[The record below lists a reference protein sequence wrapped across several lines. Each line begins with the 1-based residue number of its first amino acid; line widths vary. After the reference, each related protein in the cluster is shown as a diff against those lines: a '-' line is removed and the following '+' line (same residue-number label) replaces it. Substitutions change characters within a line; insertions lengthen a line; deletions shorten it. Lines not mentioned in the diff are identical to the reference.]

1 MAVQMG
7 PMPAT
12 PKAATTLRNNL
23 GSDWR
28 MRCGFYPG
36 SFDPPTIG
44 HFDII
49 SRGLALFD
57 RLVVGIGVHPSKTPM
72 FTDAERIAMLK
83 EELHRLGALDRST
96 VILFRGL
103 TVDAAQHNGARFI
116 LRGIRDAADLGYEA
130 QLFGMNRTMA
140 PNIETVLLAASPGTA
155 HITATLVRQIA
166 NLGGDVSPFVSSAVL
181 ERIKDKVSG

>member
-1 MAVQMG
+1 
-7 PMPAT
+7 
-12 PKAATTLRNNL
+12 
-23 GSDWR
+23 

-36 SFDPPTIG
+36 SFDPPTLG

-72 FTDAERIAMLK
+72 FTEDERAAMLE
-83 EELHRLGALDRST
+83 EELNRLGAGERSE

-103 TVDAAQHNGARFI
+103 TVVAARQNGAQFI
-116 LRGIRDAADLGYEA
+116 LRGIRDAGDLGYEA
-130 QLFGMNRTMA
+130 QLFGMNKTMA
-140 PNIETVLLAASPGTA
+140 PDIETVFLASSPGTA

-166 NLGGDVSPFVSSAVL
+166 SLGGDVSPFVSAPVL
-181 ERIKDKVSG
+181 QKVEVKLRRP

>member
-1 MAVQMG
+1 
-7 PMPAT
+7 
-12 PKAATTLRNNL
+12 
-23 GSDWR
+23 

-36 SFDPPTIG
+36 SFDPPTLG

-49 SRGLALFD
+49 GRGLILFD
-57 RLVVGIGVHPSKTPM
+57 RLVVGIGIHPSKTPM
-72 FTDAERIAMLK
+72 FTEAERVNMLK
-83 EELHRLGALDRST
+83 EEFERLGAGDRGE

-103 TVDAAQHNGARFI
+103 TVDAARQNGAQFI

-140 PNIETVLLAASPGTA
+140 PDIETVFLAASPWTA

-166 NLGGDVSPFVSSAVL
+166 SLGGDVSPFVSQTVL
-181 ERIKDKVSG
+181 VRVKDKVRRV